1 MSRIERAIQ
10 DAKFQ
15 ADVVLVSVHNHTI
28 CGESKE
34 EPPEFLVEFAHRCID
49 AGAHGILGHG
59 PHLLQAVELYKELPI
74 FYSLGDFILQ
84 LENCQIMPD
93 DYYRKYGLTPDAG
106 IYEVFKARTKNF
118 TTGLQYQPVMM
129 EAVIPCFEIEE
140 GKLKRLEMI
149 PIELGFGMKHSQIG
163 WPRIAKDDR
172 ILQRLIKLS
181 TSFGTKMRIEDGK
194 LIVK

>member
-140 GKLKRLEMI
+140 GKLKHLEMI